1 MALPNLLRICLLLFT
16 LGCLPLVRS
25 CVRSFSYGWTRLCL
39 HFFFVFRWVIS
50 GLYPRNTTAWANCR
64 MTYAEPGALQGALG
78 TADTSAEVV
87 SRRCIARAV
96 FFSWDFRSG
105 ICKGMSLHYSG
116 SIPDGIFVRLGGC
129 RQETNR
135 WREEFRLVNAT
146 LPPATRPR
154 RRLEEALEK
163 TSFFAS

>member
-1 MALPNLLRICLLLFT
+1 MYAQGFVFT
-16 LGCLPLVRS
+16 LF
-25 CVRSFSYGWTRLCL
+25 SFSGG
-39 HFFFVFRWVIS
+39 VIS
-50 GLYPRNTTAWANCR
+50 RLYPRNTTAWANCR
-64 MTYAEPGALQGALG
+64 MTYAEPGALRGALG

-105 ICKGMSLHYSG
+105 ICKGMSLHSSG
-116 SIPDGIFVRLGGC
+116 SIPDGISVRLGGG

-146 LPPATRPR
+146 LPPATQPR

-163 TSFFAS
+163 TSFFLRADGYAASSCIYRSFTPSPYPM